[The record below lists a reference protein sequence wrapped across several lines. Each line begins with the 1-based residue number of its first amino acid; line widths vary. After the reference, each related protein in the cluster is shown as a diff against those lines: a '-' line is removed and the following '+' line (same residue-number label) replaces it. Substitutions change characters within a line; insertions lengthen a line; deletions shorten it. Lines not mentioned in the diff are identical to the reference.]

1 MTAKIKLNAASGGGS
16 VSLKAPSTTTSNAA
30 VELQLPVDDG
40 GANEFLKTDGSGNLS
55 FSAVSAGITQADQW
69 RVTSNF
75 DTSNANIITTN
86 WERNDNRFSVLGSGM
101 SESSGIFT
109 FPATGIY
116 KIEFTAKGTS
126 SNQQVRYMA
135 SEIILTSNNFSSE
148 GSGAYGVQSISN
160 DVSADATANTSC
172 IFDVTDVTT
181 HKCKFTVYSEHSIT
195 WTGSS
200 TTNATYATFIRLGDT

>member
-1 MTAKIKLNAASGGGS
+1 MALVLNGSNDTITGLQINSANIVDGSIVNADINDLAASKLTGALPAISGA
-16 VSLKAPSTTTSNAA
+16 SLT
-30 VELQLPVDDG
+30 G
-40 GANEFLKTDGSGNLS
+40 I
-55 FSAVSAGITQADQW
+55 SAGITQADQW

-75 DTSNANIITTN
+75 DTANANIITTN

-116 KIEFTAKGTS
+116 KIEFTAKGNS

-172 IFDVTDVTT
+172 IFDVTNTST

-195 WTGSS
+195 WTGSTS
-200 TTNATYATFIRLGDT
+200 TNATYATFIRLGDT